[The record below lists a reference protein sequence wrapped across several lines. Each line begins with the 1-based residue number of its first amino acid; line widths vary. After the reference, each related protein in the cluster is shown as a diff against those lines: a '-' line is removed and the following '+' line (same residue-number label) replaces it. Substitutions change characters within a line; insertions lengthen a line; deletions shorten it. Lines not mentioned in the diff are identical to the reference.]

1 MEVVSLPAATAASL
15 HPQIFR
21 GLLPAVVN
29 DVEVNLDAF
38 NQAAEA
44 RLLNSLDMYKY
55 VAAAIV
61 RGNEAK
67 TSRLVEPL
75 HGPARHVSSPNFE
88 TRTDRKVNSA
98 PRQGATEKG
107 VARAR

>member
-44 RLLNSLDMYKY
+44 RLFIGRRRTPSFGVPRASARVRDGRWQSNAEMPFFDH
-55 VAAAIV
+55 AAAGSV
-61 RGNEAK
+61 TLSHPYR
-67 TSRLVEPL
+67 V
-75 HGPARHVSSPNFE
+75 V
-88 TRTDRKVNSA
+88 
-98 PRQGATEKG
+98 
-107 VARAR
+107 